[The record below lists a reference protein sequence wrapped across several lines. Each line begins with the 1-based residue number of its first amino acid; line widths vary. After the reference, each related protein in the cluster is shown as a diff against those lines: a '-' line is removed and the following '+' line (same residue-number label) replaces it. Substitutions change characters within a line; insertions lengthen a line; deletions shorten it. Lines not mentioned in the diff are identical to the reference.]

1 MKIEEYVLSH
11 FKNILKPPVKNLKHP
26 FIVPGTGYLTELW
39 GWDTYWEAL
48 AIKRS
53 FELFGEEAMT
63 RAGVSKKTAEAHIC
77 GSVLNFLDAQQADGY
92 IPIMVSA
99 GGLFEGFFE
108 GEHKKGTPLNQHLPF
123 LCQMTLLADEFS
135 GGFDYDK
142 EKLVKYMRYYEEKQ
156 YDKKSGLF
164 FWQDDI
170 MVGIDNNPTVFYR
183 PHRSSADIFLNSF
196 IYLEY
201 VALSKLSNDADAA
214 EKAEKLKAAINAE
227 MWDTRD
233 GIYYSQDV
241 NLFKTQCVVKGV
253 ALHSGLDPHWNT
265 MPLKIRLGLFFA
277 HVCGDMLGRTSGENV

>member
-99 GGLFEGFFE
+99 GGLFEGFSRASI
-108 GEHKKGTPLNQHLPF
+108 KRARRSTSICPF
-123 LCQMTLLADEFS
+123 
-135 GGFDYDK
+135 
-142 EKLVKYMRYYEEKQ
+142 
-156 YDKKSGLF
+156 
-164 FWQDDI
+164 
-170 MVGIDNNPTVFYR
+170 
-183 PHRSSADIFLNSF
+183 
-196 IYLEY
+196 
-201 VALSKLSNDADAA
+201 
-214 EKAEKLKAAINAE
+214 
-227 MWDTRD
+227 
-233 GIYYSQDV
+233 
-241 NLFKTQCVVKGV
+241 CV
-253 ALHSGLDPHWNT
+253 
-265 MPLKIRLGLFFA
+265 R
-277 HVCGDMLGRTSGENV
+277 